1 MNSIVNTHNS
11 HAVHG
16 KKPVSKGVGPE
27 AEGDATGMPGEFSGL
42 FAALM
47 NGKAGQ
53 VFAADEGKASPEASG
68 LAAETLSPSVNII
81 TASTPALNDE
91 SLQAFARSQ
100 GMDEAAMALIFQG
113 KAPAT
118 ALTPTLSPDLPA
130 SISAV
135 SAISAV
141 STVSPVSPDMS
152 VDLSADLPPTA
163 PAGASELGSG
173 LNGTPGATAV
183 MMAALELGEEASMR
197 WTIGT
202 PAKETAAPEPAP
214 VLPPLVTTELL
225 KPMMFGLN
233 GLRTAAKPE
242 AHNGTAAEAEA
253 DQSGDLPGKSLAA
266 SLMQAAP
273 EAAQQAKRQAE
284 KLSLTRGSDTPAN
297 KSMLADMSTKL
308 SLNPIATQAASA
320 SMGAAAQTDT
330 RIETL
335 ILGENLSGEELQ
347 AVFAQRAES
356 GAQGQGQP
364 NGQGGNSAAAAAQ
377 TDIDLRAEQYEKLSH
392 RLAEALGQ
400 RLSAQIAR
408 GEWKVELALKP
419 HNLGTV
425 DIQLTMKNGA
435 LEASFNAS
443 EASTRELINDGMPK
457 LKEVLEK
464 SGMELALLDVN
475 VRQNSQNGGN
485 PTPGRQPSS
494 GQGLSAVKGDTEKTG
509 PAAKPAATGKQTG
522 NQDGLDVLV

>member
-16 KKPVSKGVGPE
+16 KKPVSKGIGPE
-27 AEGDATGMPGEFSGL
+27 ADGDATGMPGEFSGL

-53 VFAADEGKASPEASG
+53 VFAAGEGKASPEANE

-118 ALTPTLSPDLPA
+118 ALIPTVSPDLPS
-130 SISAV
+130 SISA
-135 SAISAV
+135 
-141 STVSPVSPDMS
+141 VSPVSPDMS

-163 PAGASELGSG
+163 PAGASEAGSG

-225 KPMMFGLN
+225 KSMMFGLN

-242 AHNGTAAEAEA
+242 THNGTAAEAEA

-284 KLSLTRGSDTPAN
+284 KLSLTRGSDSPTN
-297 KSMLADMSTKL
+297 KSMLADISTKL
-308 SLNPIATQAASA
+308 SLNPVATQAASA

-425 DIQLTMKNGA
+425 DIQLTMKNGE

-464 SGMELALLDVN
+464 SGMELAVLDVN

>member
-16 KKPVSKGVGPE
+16 KKPVSKGIGPE
-27 AEGDATGMPGEFSGL
+27 ADGDATGMPGEFSGL

-53 VFAADEGKASPEASG
+53 VFAAGEGKASPEANE

-81 TASTPALNDE
+81 TASTPVLNDE

-118 ALTPTLSPDLPA
+118 ALIPTVSPDLPA
-130 SISAV
+130 SISA
-135 SAISAV
+135 
-141 STVSPVSPDMS
+141 VSPDMS

-163 PAGASELGSG
+163 PAVASEAGSG

-202 PAKETAAPEPAP
+202 SGKETAAPEPAP

-242 AHNGTAAEAEA
+242 THNGTAAEAEAQAEA

-284 KLSLTRGSDTPAN
+284 KLSLTRGADSPAN
-297 KSMLADMSTKL
+297 KSMLADISTKL
-308 SLNPIATQAASA
+308 SLNPVATQAASA

-377 TDIDLRAEQYEKLSH
+377 ADIDLRAEQYEKLSH

-464 SGMELALLDVN
+464 SGMELAILDVN

-509 PAAKPAATGKQTG
+509 PAAKPAAAGKQTG

>member
-16 KKPVSKGVGPE
+16 KKPVSKGIGPE
-27 AEGDATGMPGEFSGL
+27 ADGDATGMPGEFSGL

-53 VFAADEGKASPEASG
+53 VFAAGEGKASPEANE

-118 ALTPTLSPDLPA
+118 ALIPTVSPDLPS
-130 SISAV
+130 SISA
-135 SAISAV
+135 
-141 STVSPVSPDMS
+141 VSPVSPDMS

-163 PAGASELGSG
+163 PAGASEAGSG

-242 AHNGTAAEAEA
+242 THNGTAAEAEA

-284 KLSLTRGSDTPAN
+284 KLSLTRGSDSPTN
-297 KSMLADMSTKL
+297 KSMLADISTKL
-308 SLNPIATQAASA
+308 SLNPVATQAASA

-335 ILGENLSGEELQ
+335 ILGENLSGEEVQ
-347 AVFAQRAES
+347 AVFAPRAES
-356 GAQGQGQP
+356 GAHGQGQP
-364 NGQGGNSAAAAAQ
+364 NGQGGNSAAAAVQ

-464 SGMELALLDVN
+464 SGMELAVLDVN

-494 GQGLSAVKGDTEKTG
+494 GPGLSAVKGDTEKTV
-509 PAAKPAATGKQTG
+509 PVVKPVATGKQTG

>member
-1 MNSIVNTHNS
+1 
-11 HAVHG
+11 
-16 KKPVSKGVGPE
+16 
-27 AEGDATGMPGEFSGL
+27 
-42 FAALM
+42 
-47 NGKAGQ
+47 
-53 VFAADEGKASPEASG
+53 
-68 LAAETLSPSVNII
+68 
-81 TASTPALNDE
+81 
-91 SLQAFARSQ
+91 
-100 GMDEAAMALIFQG
+100 
-113 KAPAT
+113 
-118 ALTPTLSPDLPA
+118 
-130 SISAV
+130 
-135 SAISAV
+135 
-141 STVSPVSPDMS
+141 
-152 VDLSADLPPTA
+152 
-163 PAGASELGSG
+163 
-173 LNGTPGATAV
+173 
-183 MMAALELGEEASMR
+183 MR

-233 GLRTAAKPE
+233 GLRTSAKPE

-308 SLNPIATQAASA
+308 SPNPVATQAASA

>member
-1 MNSIVNTHNS
+1 
-11 HAVHG
+11 
-16 KKPVSKGVGPE
+16 
-27 AEGDATGMPGEFSGL
+27 
-42 FAALM
+42 
-47 NGKAGQ
+47 
-53 VFAADEGKASPEASG
+53 
-68 LAAETLSPSVNII
+68 
-81 TASTPALNDE
+81 
-91 SLQAFARSQ
+91 
-100 GMDEAAMALIFQG
+100 
-113 KAPAT
+113 
-118 ALTPTLSPDLPA
+118 
-130 SISAV
+130 
-135 SAISAV
+135 
-141 STVSPVSPDMS
+141 MS
-152 VDLSADLPPTA
+152 WTI
-163 PAGASELGSG
+163 
-173 LNGTPGATAV
+173 GTPGANAI

-202 PAKETAAPEPAP
+202 PAKETAAPEPTP

-242 AHNGTAAEAEA
+242 THNGTAAEAEAQSEA

-284 KLSLTRGSDTPAN
+284 KLSLTRGSDSPAN
-297 KSMLADMSTKL
+297 KSMLADISTKL
-308 SLNPIATQAASA
+308 SLNPVATQAASA

-377 TDIDLRAEQYEKLSH
+377 ADIDLRAEQYEKLSH

-464 SGMELALLDVN
+464 SGMELAILDVN

-509 PAAKPAATGKQTG
+509 PAAKPAAAGKQTG

>member
-53 VFAADEGKASPEASG
+53 VFAAEEGKASPEASG

-118 ALTPTLSPDLPA
+118 ALIPT
-130 SISAV
+130 
-135 SAISAV
+135 V
-141 STVSPVSPDMS
+141 STDMS

-464 SGMELALLDVN
+464 SGMELAVFDVN

>member
-16 KKPVSKGVGPE
+16 KKPVSKGIGPE
-27 AEGDATGMPGEFSGL
+27 ADGDATGMPGEFSGL

-53 VFAADEGKASPEASG
+53 VFAAGEGKASPEANE

-113 KAPAT
+113 KASAAAPLAAVSADLSTSVPAI
-118 ALTPTLSPDLPA
+118 SPDL
-130 SISAV
+130 
-135 SAISAV
+135 
-141 STVSPVSPDMS
+141 S
-152 VDLSADLPPTA
+152 VALSADMAPTA
-163 PAGASELGSG
+163 SAEASGPGSG
-173 LNGTPGATAV
+173 LNGTPGANAI

-242 AHNGTAAEAEA
+242 THNGTAAEAEAQAEA

-284 KLSLTRGSDTPAN
+284 KLSLTRGSDSPAN
-297 KSMLADMSTKL
+297 KSMLADISTKL
-308 SLNPIATQAASA
+308 SLNPVATQAASA

-464 SGMELALLDVN
+464 SGMELAVLDVN

>member
-16 KKPVSKGVGPE
+16 KKPVSKGIGPE
-27 AEGDATGMPGEFSGL
+27 ADGDATGMPGEFSGL

-53 VFAADEGKASPEASG
+53 VFAAGEGKASPEANE

-118 ALTPTLSPDLPA
+118 ALILTVSPDLPA

-135 SAISAV
+135 SP
-141 STVSPVSPDMS
+141 VSPVSPDMS

-163 PAGASELGSG
+163 PAGASEAGSG

-242 AHNGTAAEAEA
+242 THNGTAAEAEAQSEA

-284 KLSLTRGSDTPAN
+284 KLSLTRGSDSPAN
-297 KSMLADMSTKL
+297 KSMLADISTKL
-308 SLNPIATQAASA
+308 SLNPVATQAASA

-377 TDIDLRAEQYEKLSH
+377 ADIDLRAEQYEKLSH

-425 DIQLTMKNGA
+425 DIQLTMKNGE

-464 SGMELALLDVN
+464 SGMELAILDVN

>member
-1 MNSIVNTHNS
+1 
-11 HAVHG
+11 
-16 KKPVSKGVGPE
+16 
-27 AEGDATGMPGEFSGL
+27 
-42 FAALM
+42 
-47 NGKAGQ
+47 
-53 VFAADEGKASPEASG
+53 
-68 LAAETLSPSVNII
+68 
-81 TASTPALNDE
+81 
-91 SLQAFARSQ
+91 
-100 GMDEAAMALIFQG
+100 
-113 KAPAT
+113 
-118 ALTPTLSPDLPA
+118 
-130 SISAV
+130 
-135 SAISAV
+135 
-141 STVSPVSPDMS
+141 
-152 VDLSADLPPTA
+152 
-163 PAGASELGSG
+163 
-173 LNGTPGATAV
+173 
-183 MMAALELGEEASMR
+183 
-197 WTIGT
+197 
-202 PAKETAAPEPAP
+202 
-214 VLPPLVTTELL
+214 
-225 KPMMFGLN
+225 MFGLN

-242 AHNGTAAEAEA
+242 THNGTAAEAEAQAEA

-284 KLSLTRGSDTPAN
+284 KLSLTRGSDSPAN
-297 KSMLADMSTKL
+297 KSMLADISTKL
-308 SLNPIATQAASA
+308 SLNPVATQAASA

-356 GAQGQGQP
+356 GTQGQGQP

-377 TDIDLRAEQYEKLSH
+377 ADIDLRAEQYEKLSH

-464 SGMELALLDVN
+464 SGMELATLDVN

-509 PAAKPAATGKQTG
+509 PAAKPAAAGKQTG